1 VPTRLTERDLS
12 LDAETVTRAA
22 KAQAAVEHGAEAMPE
37 DYAALARLLLRAEGV
52 ASSFIE
58 GVSAPVVDIVLA
70 EADDSAEPSAA
81 AWVAANLAVV
91 TEAIEEAHAGPLTV
105 ESLCRW
111 HRTLMTGS
119 PTPAQHVGTVRTEQ
133 GWIGGTSPLDAH
145 LVTPP
150 PGEVP
155 ALLDDLVAYVN
166 GDDPDPVSQAAIAH
180 AQFEII
186 HPFADGNGRVGR
198 VLIAWIL
205 VRRLSLVTPPP
216 VSTRIAADVGGYA
229 SGLVLFRM
237 SDLNAWVRWFAEAV
251 SGAGRAQQELVAS
264 VEQLQRAWHERLGAP
279 RDGVKRL
286 RSNAAAW
293 RVLELLPRHLVLTGP
308 TLASKLAIPLK
319 SANAALRDLVDAG
332 VLVEHGSVQS
342 TGRGRPSRLYTSAE
356 LLGLTGSNPLPAD
369 DACREAVLDGEDWR
383 GETLGRMRKLIKDA
397 DPDVVEEVKW
407 VKPTNPGTPTWSHDG
422 IICTGETYK
431 SVVKL
436 TFAKGASL
444 KDPAK
449 LFNASLEGKTRRAID
464 IHEGEKVDAGAF
476 KALIRAAVALNTSAG
491 KARPRRAK

>member
-1 VPTRLTERDLS
+1 VEAAGVEVPIQWRGRRAKAFVPTRLADRDLT
-12 LDAETVTRAA
+12 LNADTVARAA
-22 KAQAAVEHGAEAMPE
+22 RARAAVEHGAETMPE

-58 GVSAPVVDIVLA
+58 GVTAPVVDIVLA

-81 AWVAANLAVV
+81 AWVAANLATV
-91 TEAIEEAHAGPLTV
+91 TEAIEEAHARPLEV
-105 ESLCRW
+105 GSLCRW

-155 ALLDDLVAYVN
+155 GLLDDLVAYVN
-166 GDDPDPVSQAAIAH
+166 RDDVDPVSQAAIAH

-229 SGLVLFRM
+229 AGLVLFRL
-237 SDLNAWVRWFAEAV
+237 SDHNAWVRWFAEAV

-264 VEQLQRAWHERLGAP
+264 VEQLQHAWHERLGAP
-279 RDGVKRL
+279 REGTKRL

-308 TLASKLAIPLK
+308 GVASELAIPLK
-319 SANAALRDLVDAG
+319 SASAALGDLVGAG
-332 VLVEHGSVQS
+332 VLVEHGTVQS
-342 TGRGRPSRLYTSAE
+342 TGRGRPSRLYTSPE
-356 LLGLTGSNPLPAD
+356 LLGLTGSNPL
-369 DACREAVLDGEDWR
+369 
-383 GETLGRMRKLIKDA
+383 
-397 DPDVVEEVKW
+397 
-407 VKPTNPGTPTWSHDG
+407 
-422 IICTGETYK
+422 
-431 SVVKL
+431 
-436 TFAKGASL
+436 
-444 KDPAK
+444 
-449 LFNASLEGKTRRAID
+449 RA
-464 IHEGEKVDAGAF
+464 
-476 KALIRAAVALNTSAG
+476 
-491 KARPRRAK
+491 

>member
-1 VPTRLTERDLS
+1 MEPAGIEVPILWRGRRATAFVPTRLADRDLA
-12 LDAETVTRAA
+12 LAADTVARAA
-22 KAQAAVEHGAEAMPE
+22 RAQAVVEHGAETMPD

-58 GVSAPVVDIVLA
+58 GVTAPVVDIVLA

-81 AWVAANLAVV
+81 AWVAANLATM

-105 ESLCRW
+105 GSLSRW

-150 PGEVP
+150 PNDVP
-155 ALLDDLVAYVN
+155 ALLDDLIAYVN
-166 GDDPDPVSQAAIAH
+166 RDDIDPVTQAAIAH
-180 AQFEII
+180 AQLEVI

-237 SDLNAWVRWFAEAV
+237 GDHNSWVRWFAEAV
-251 SGAGRAQQELVAS
+251 SGAGRAQQELVLS

-279 RDGVKRL
+279 REGVKRL

-293 RVLELLPRHLVLTGP
+293 RVLDLLPRRLVLTGP
-308 TLASKLAIPLK
+308 TVASDLAIPLK

-332 VLVEHGSVQS
+332 VLVEHGTVQP
-342 TGRGRPSRLYTSAE
+342 TGPGRPSRLYTSPE
-356 LLGLTGSNPLPAD
+356 LLGLTGSNPL
-369 DACREAVLDGEDWR
+369 
-383 GETLGRMRKLIKDA
+383 
-397 DPDVVEEVKW
+397 
-407 VKPTNPGTPTWSHDG
+407 
-422 IICTGETYK
+422 
-431 SVVKL
+431 
-436 TFAKGASL
+436 
-444 KDPAK
+444 
-449 LFNASLEGKTRRAID
+449 RA
-464 IHEGEKVDAGAF
+464 
-476 KALIRAAVALNTSAG
+476 
-491 KARPRRAK
+491 